1 MPATPEQAS
10 KPLDAAEISRMF
22 DAMRSGTFKAAPEAT
37 RPASSAFMAK
47 SLFDIARAASRDD
60 RAPVTP
66 KTKPSLSDIEDA
78 EVLSDEPVMGADT
91 TGLEDPA
98 LDNAEMG
105 AEHAGLEGSIDQGEL
120 EADVSATLP
129 RDTGPRPANLD
140 ELKAEWGRGFAAG
153 EARALADMSATV
165 EERVAVLD
173 AAIAAFRSA
182 DGVASLRHEILEAVK
197 KLASV
202 RAGAQIDEM
211 PEAYLTK
218 IEDLVDR
225 IRNDLAKPRLRM
237 NPDDIAAIK
246 PYIATSETLGSIII
260 SPDADLA
267 RGDIE
272 LSTDNLRYADRLM
285 PKTAPSPKPRRSAT
299 ALGDDGAENDS
310 GTPE

>member
-1 MPATPEQAS
+1 
-10 KPLDAAEISRMF
+10 
-22 DAMRSGTFKAAPEAT
+22 
-37 RPASSAFMAK
+37 
-47 SLFDIARAASRDD
+47 
-60 RAPVTP
+60 
-66 KTKPSLSDIEDA
+66 
-78 EVLSDEPVMGADT
+78 
-91 TGLEDPA
+91 
-98 LDNAEMG
+98 
-105 AEHAGLEGSIDQGEL
+105 
-120 EADVSATLP
+120 
-129 RDTGPRPANLD
+129 
-140 ELKAEWGRGFAAG
+140 
-153 EARALADMSATV
+153 MSATV
-165 EERVAVLD
+165 EERLAVLD
-173 AAIAAFRSA
+173 AAIAAFRST

-225 IRNDLAKPRLRM
+225 IRNDLAQPRLRM

-285 PKTAPSPKPRRSAT
+285 PKTAPSTKLRRT
-299 ALGDDGAENDS
+299 AAVPADDGAENVSD
-310 GTPE
+310 TPE

>member
-1 MPATPEQAS
+1 MPATTEQAS

-22 DAMRSGTFKAAPEAT
+22 EAMRNGAFKAAPEAT

-60 RAPVTP
+60 RAAATP
-66 KTKPSLSDIEDA
+66 KAKQTLNEIEDA
-78 EVLSDEPVMGADT
+78 EVLSDEPVAAVDMAGTGDLALADAKMGADQS
-91 TGLEDPA
+91 LFVE
-98 LDNAEMG
+98 LN
-105 AEHAGLEGSIDQGEL
+105 DQGEQ
-120 EADVSATLP
+120 EADLASSVPL
-129 RDTGPRPANLD
+129 DQGPRPANLD

-165 EERVAVLD
+165 EERLSVLD

-182 DGVASLRHEILEAVK
+182 DGVAGLRHEILEAVK
-197 KLASV
+197 HLASV

-211 PEAYLTK
+211 PAPYLTK

-225 IRNDLAKPRLRM
+225 IRNDLAQPRLRM
-237 NPDDIAAIK
+237 NPDDITAIK
-246 PYIATSETLGSIII
+246 PYLAASETLSSIII
-260 SPDADLA
+260 SADADLA

-285 PKTAPSPKPRRSAT
+285 PRPSPGATVRRSAESIASEVTGT
-299 ALGDDGAENDS
+299 AG
-310 GTPE
+310 GTSE